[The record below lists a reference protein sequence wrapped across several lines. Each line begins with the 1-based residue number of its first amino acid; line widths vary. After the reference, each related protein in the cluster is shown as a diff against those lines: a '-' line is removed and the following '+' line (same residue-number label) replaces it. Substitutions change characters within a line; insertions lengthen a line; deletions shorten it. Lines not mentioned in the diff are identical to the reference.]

1 MDELGP
7 EEREK
12 APGRPCAR
20 IVLGLFGGLFL
31 IALLSVPVTT
41 RTARLRQDPA
51 SLLILKTTYPR
62 NERLFLPAYL
72 SRRAN
77 PEKGREVKL
86 QAAQWLGT
94 MGIVAVLGLADFF
107 IICRLLR
114 RPRRSVPPPGGTDL
128 P

>member
-1 MDELGP
+1 MDELDP

-41 RTARLRQDPA
+41 RTSRLRQDPA
-51 SLLILKTTYPR
+51 SLVVFKTTYPR
-62 NERLFLPAYL
+62 NERLFLPTYL
-72 SRRAN
+72 SRRAD
-77 PEKGREVKL
+77 PVKGREVRL
-86 QAAQWLGT
+86 RTAQWWGT
-94 MGIVAVLGLADFF
+94 MGIIAVLGLVDFVV
-107 IICRLLR
+107 ICRLLR
-114 RPRRSVPPPGGTDL
+114 RPGRPVPPRGGTDL